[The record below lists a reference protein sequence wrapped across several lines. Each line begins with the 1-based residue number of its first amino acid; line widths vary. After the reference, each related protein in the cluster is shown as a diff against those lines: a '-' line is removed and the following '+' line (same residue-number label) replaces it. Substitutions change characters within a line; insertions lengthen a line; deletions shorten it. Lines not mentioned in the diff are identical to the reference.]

1 MEILMKDK
9 ISVKNYLEYLDAKY
23 SNVSSANCSAYCD
36 SSFIYM
42 KAEEESKF
50 FISLIRE
57 IIESSSEISD
67 EDNIYVRRFFD
78 LLVSEY
84 WDKLQEEKYPKKPK
98 YSAEHAFNVIRTLNC
113 SLEDKLKIAELF
125 EYTE

>member
-1 MEILMKDK
+1 MKYK

-23 SNVSSANCSAYCD
+23 PNESSATWNT
-36 SSFIYM
+36 SFVYM
-42 KAEEESKF
+42 KEEEQFKF
-50 FISLIRE
+50 FISLIRK
-57 IIESSSEISD
+57 IIESSFEISD

-78 LLVSEY
+78 ILANEY
-84 WDKLQEEKYPKKPK
+84 WDKLQEKQHPSKPK
-98 YSAEHAFNVIRTLNC
+98 YSAEYAFNVIRTLNC

>member
-1 MEILMKDK
+1 MKNK
-9 ISVKNYLEYLDAKY
+9 ISVESYLEYLDAKY
-23 SNVSSANCSAYCD
+23 PNESSSNWNSTFV
-36 SSFIYM
+36 YM

-50 FISLIRE
+50 FVSLIRN

-67 EDNIYVRRFFD
+67 EDKLYVRRFFEI
-78 LLVSEY
+78 LVNEY
-84 WDKLQEEKYPKKPK
+84 WNKLQERKHPTKPK